1 MAYLNTVNETAVG
14 GLQLVSFQGQ
24 NDATLTAG
32 RQDAVQVFECSFS
45 SSTFIDGPW
54 GSRVARVG
62 ASLRG
67 RAS

>member
-32 RQDAVQVFECSFS
+32 RQDAVQVFGVFLL
-45 SSTFIDGPW
+45 IKHLH
-54 GSRVARVG
+54 R
-62 ASLRG
+62 
-67 RAS
+67 RALG